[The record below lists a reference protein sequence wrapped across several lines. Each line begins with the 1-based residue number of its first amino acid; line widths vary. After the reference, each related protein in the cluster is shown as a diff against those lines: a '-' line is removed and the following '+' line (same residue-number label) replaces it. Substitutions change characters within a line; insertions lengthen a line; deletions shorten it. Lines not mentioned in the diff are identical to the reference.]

1 MSLIDWGMDAA
12 VAAIRLL
19 PPETA
24 HHVTVELMARFGFF
38 LPGPAKDD
46 PRLKVSV
53 LGLDFPNPLGLAA
66 GFDKDCR
73 AFKGMLK
80 LGLGHV
86 ESGTVT
92 PLPQP
97 GNPQPRMYR
106 LPEDGAIINR
116 MGFNNQGIEAAAARL
131 ARRRG
136 RGIVAI
142 NIGAN
147 KTSTDRI
154 ADYREGFDKLAP
166 LADFVVA
173 NVSSP
178 NTPGL
183 RGLQGK
189 DELTALLST
198 LVEARGSS
206 NKPILLKIAPDLD
219 EHALD
224 DIAAVVLASGIDGMV
239 VTNTTIDR
247 PATLQSRYAS
257 ETGGLSGK
265 PLMEPSTRVL
275 AEVRRRVGSKLVL
288 IGVGGVTTG
297 EDAYRKIRAG
307 ASLVQI
313 YTAMVFKGGSLVPK
327 IKRDLIKCLE
337 RDGFACVSDAVGA
350 DVK

>member
-1 MSLIDWGMDAA
+1 
-12 VAAIRLL
+12 
-19 PPETA
+19 
-24 HHVTVELMARFGFF
+24 
-38 LPGPAKDD
+38 
-46 PRLKVSV
+46 
-53 LGLDFPNPLGLAA
+53 
-66 GFDKDCR
+66 
-73 AFKGMLK
+73 MLK

-92 PLPQP
+92 PLAQP
-97 GNPQPRMYR
+97 GNPKPRMVR

-116 MGFNNQGIEAAAARL
+116 MGFNNRGMEAAAARL

-136 RGIVAI
+136 KGIVAI

-154 ADYREGFDKLAP
+154 ADYRKGFEKLAP

-189 DELTALLST
+189 DELTALLAT
-198 LVEARGSS
+198 LVEARGIAK
-206 NKPILLKIAPDLD
+206 KPILLKIAPDLD
-219 EHALD
+219 DRALD
-224 DIAAVVLASGIDGMV
+224 DIAEAVLESGIDGMV

-247 PATLQSRYAS
+247 PATLKSRHAS
-257 ETGGLSGK
+257 ESGGLSGK

-275 AEVRRRVGSKLVL
+275 AGIRRRVGANLVL
-288 IGVGGVTTG
+288 IGVGGVASG

-313 YTAMVFKGGSLVPK
+313 YTALVFNGGSLIPK
-327 IKRDLIKCLE
+327 IKRDLLACLE
-337 RDGFACVSDAVGA
+337 RDGFACVADAVGA
-350 DVK
+350 DVG

>member
-24 HHVTVELMARFGFF
+24 HHVTVELMARFGFL

-73 AFKGMLK
+73 AYKGMLK

-154 ADYREGFDKLAP
+154 ADYRKGFDKLAP

-189 DELTALLST
+189 DELTALLAT
-198 LVEARGSS
+198 LVEARGSGK
-206 NKPILLKIAPDLD
+206 KPILLKIAPDLD
-219 EHALD
+219 AHALD

-327 IKRDLIKCLE
+327 IKRDLLKCLE